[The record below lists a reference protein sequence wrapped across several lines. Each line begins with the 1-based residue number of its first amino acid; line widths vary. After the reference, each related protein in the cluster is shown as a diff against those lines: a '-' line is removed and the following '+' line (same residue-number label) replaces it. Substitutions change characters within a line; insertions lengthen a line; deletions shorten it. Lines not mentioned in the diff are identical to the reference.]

1 MATRTSPAR
10 SSNKKSNSKSKK
22 TTATTEETPYNV
34 TETTQPWVV
43 RAVTRF
49 WSALATPFGGAVR
62 KMGPDVVIPVE
73 KRRDGTGFF
82 VLIVAM
88 VIAWTFWWA
97 PASDPAVGSFVYHI
111 VAGTFGWFSILLPLV
126 LMIIAVR
133 FFRFPQEDRANG
145 RVFFGL
151 LFAAIS
157 GSSISQLVFDN
168 PSMGAT
174 LEEKLASGGVI
185 GYLIVD
191 PLATLVTPVPVWI
204 LTILIAFFSVLV
216 ITATPVGQI
225 PARLVASYH
234 WLTG

>member
-62 KMGPDVVIPVE
+62 KMGPDVAIPVD

-82 VLIVAM
+82 VLILAM
-88 VIAWTFWWA
+88 IIAWTFWWA
-97 PASDPAVGSFVYHI
+97 PASDPAVGSFIYHV

-126 LMIIAVR
+126 LMVIAVR
-133 FFRFPQEDRANG
+133 FFRFPQEHSANG
-145 RVFFGL
+145 RIFFGL
-151 LFAAIS
+151 LFATIS
-157 GSSISQLVFDN
+157 GSSISQLVF
-168 PSMGAT
+168 
-174 LEEKLASGGVI
+174 EK
-185 GYLIVD
+185 D
-191 PLATLVTPVPVWI
+191 RK
-204 LTILIAFFSVLV
+204 SVV
-216 ITATPVGQI
+216 
-225 PARLVASYH
+225 
-234 WLTG
+234 